1 MPSRK
6 GLDQSRTYN
15 SAVCFL
21 QRQIVKKY
29 FEKEEERLEYFEKRQ
44 IKHEKEKKE
53 MEAEQQRKKTVREET
68 LIKGT
73 FTRVIIVN

>member
-1 MPSRK
+1 M
-6 GLDQSRTYN
+6 YN

-53 MEAEQQRKKTVREET
+53 MEAEQQRKKTVREER
-68 LIKGT
+68 LIYS
-73 FTRVIIVN
+73 FLQSFLH